1 LKRIGVINAVEKIE
15 LENIKDKGVAVL
27 RGYLS
32 NDLLE
37 SIENDVFGVVAGV
50 SASVNFSAA
59 SQFFPGEVDRTVVE
73 AIKRRPDLQPVIYD
87 RLQQMPNLLASPAR
101 NEFQSLAQE
110 LLGTKRIGVWPRT
123 QLRMD
128 LPGDQHNLIRWH
140 NDYIYNKGTVDS
152 YTFWFPLADLTE
164 EMGPLKFALGSHK
177 RNLDAI
183 ETKGPERFSFDLPE
197 ATVAKL
203 DVVTPQVKRGDL
215 VVFHSLLWHTGQI
228 NKTADR
234 ARLSGLF
241 RLQNLNRL
249 EVQEDKRES

>member
-1 LKRIGVINAVEKIE
+1 MKRIGVINAVGKIG
-15 LENIKDKGVAVL
+15 LEHIQDKGVAVL

-37 SIENDVFGVVAGV
+37 SIENDVFDVVAGV
-50 SASVNFSAA
+50 SASVNLGAA
-59 SQFFPGEVDRTVVE
+59 SQVVPGEVDRAVVA
-73 AIKRRPDLQPVIYD
+73 AIKRRPGLQPVIYD

-101 NEFQSLAQE
+101 SEFQSLAQE

-128 LPGDQHNLIRWH
+128 LPGDQRNLIRWH
-140 NDYIYNKGTVDS
+140 NDYMYNKGTTES
-152 YTFWFPLADLTE
+152 YTFWFPLADLTD

-177 RNLDAI
+177 LKLDVI
-183 ETKGPERFSFDLPE
+183 ETSGPERFNFDLAE
-197 ATVAKL
+197 TVVEKL

-228 NKTADR
+228 NKTVDR

-249 EVQEDKRES
+249 EVQEGKRES